1 MENHKTDLEK
11 YAYIQAETPLKTP
24 QETSVWMIKLLSNM
38 FVKYIVYNDVDPDKE
53 KLNFRMADIKH
64 KFDGDTIFSAALKT
78 GYYEQAAHFI
88 HAMKT
93 HPDLKKA
100 LNLSDIKTIEALK
113 QLFAPTP
120 PKNPYKSR
128 PSTQIAAEKEKEH
141 KKQKLKYVLTRVLSP
156 LTIMR
161 EYMGHENETAFSAAV
176 KLGDMRSAYKA
187 LQGVQN
193 TSQEEILKEL
203 NITDA
208 ETKTLLKNI
217 THPHATHK
225 HHRIL
230 TAKLQQILTQANFVE
245 QIRDKRLSYQDRQN
259 LLDDD
264 RDIMSLPTHTSSPSP
279 TPTSPKN
286 NVPTDP
292 LWEWAKNQGR
302 HK

>member
-1 MENHKTDLEK
+1 MENSKTDLEK

-38 FVKYIVYNDVDPDKE
+38 FVKYIIYNDVDPDKE

-93 HPDLKKA
+93 HPDLTA
-100 LNLSDIKTIEALK
+100 SLNLSDIKTVEALK
-113 QLFAPTP
+113 QLFNPPP

-128 PSTQIAAEKEKEH
+128 TSTQIAEEKETER

-161 EYMGHENETAFSAAV
+161 EYMGYENETAFSAAV

-187 LQGVQN
+187 LQEVQN
-193 TSQEEILKEL
+193 KSQDEILKAL
-203 NITDA
+203 NLTD
-208 ETKTLLKNI
+208 TKTKEQLKII
-217 THPHATHK
+217 THPHASHS

-245 QIRDKRLSYQDRQN
+245 QIRGKRLSYQDRQN
-259 LLDDD
+259 LMDEERETL
-264 RDIMSLPTHTSSPSP
+264 STVYTPQTQPH
-279 TPTSPKN
+279 TPTVSKN
-286 NVPTDP
+286 GSQTEP
-292 LWEWAKNQGR
+292 LWEWAKNKGR
-302 HK
+302 S